1 MGSSYPA
8 GAVLTPAR
16 AGSLKVTSREGL
28 IVRKFR
34 AVFVVVASFAL
45 VAAACGSDKN
55 SASITV
61 KPSSSTASTQPALT
75 GGITVLAASSLTN
88 GFTALGAAFEGEHPG
103 TKVTFS
109 FGSSSDLETQIEQ
122 GAPADVF
129 ASADQKNM
137 DKLVAAQANGGA
149 PVDFA
154 KNKLAIAVEKGNP
167 KGISTLADLAKS
179 GLVVVLCDPSVPC
192 GKFADEVLA
201 NAKVVVTPKSREAS
215 VKATLSKVELGE
227 ADAAIVYVSDVAS
240 SGKVDGVSIPD
251 DVNVVTTL
259 PIATVKGSKNAALAQ
274 AWVDFVVAHQGE
286 LVTKYG
292 FLAR

>member
-1 MGSSYPA
+1 MRK
-8 GAVLTPAR
+8 LR
-16 AGSLKVTSREGL
+16 A
-28 IVRKFR
+28 IC
-34 AVFVVVASFAL
+34 VVVASFAL
-45 VAAACGSDKN
+45 VAAACSYDKK
-55 SASITV
+55 ATTAT
-61 KPSSSTASTQPALT
+61 PSTPSTRPTLQGT
-75 GGITVLAASSLTN
+75 ITVLAASSLTN
-88 GFTALGAAFEGEHPG
+88 GFTALGGEFEAAHPG
-103 TKVTFS
+103 TKITFS

-137 DKLVAAQANGGA
+137 DKLVSAQDNGGA

-167 KGISTLADLAKS
+167 KQIASLADLTKS

-240 SGKVDGVSIPD
+240 SGKVDGVSIPE

-259 PIATVKGSKNAALAQ
+259 PIATVKESKNATLAQ
-274 AWVDFVVAHQGE
+274 AWVDFVVAHKSE
-286 LVTKYG
+286 LVATYG
-292 FLAR
+292 FLSL